1 MAVSRCIWVVLAVGL
16 LLTACSGLPADRATP
31 LAATAAVATA
41 RPPGP
46 SRVASSVA
54 ATAVGTPPVGA
65 ATIFTMLATNRL
77 LAFARDGSAL
87 ADLTLAAPSP
97 AARSS
102 GQFLALSRD
111 GRRLFALAPGTPER
125 VVVLDVATFA
135 TLASYP
141 LPPGDDIVR
150 SLLVGPATGR
160 LYLVGNRAAP
170 GSPTPATS
178 AGMEQSA
185 AGVVVTVLDPDGGRV
200 VATWTARAAAG
211 HDWFVYQA
219 ALAADERQ
227 LFLSYHGTDT
237 TGIDRFALT
246 ETGLARCTS
255 AGPPNVGC
263 LRAHGPFALY
273 GDGLLLQHGDE
284 SLIYATDQE
293 GQVRRTFDTQLVG
306 NHMVAL
312 AVDARAERLYAVGD
326 CSYVPGYSV
335 LDLSADGPPTTT
347 ATPATPFIAPTAGDG
362 PPPCGSQLALGPAGL
377 VVVGQSARPEPDPL
391 LPGKLLLLD
400 GRTGGVDR
408 TVVTPAAPIDVL
420 VVPAP

>member
-1 MAVSRCIWVVLAVGL
+1 M
-16 LLTACSGLPADRATP
+16 
-31 LAATAAVATA
+31 
-41 RPPGP
+41 
-46 SRVASSVA
+46 
-54 ATAVGTPPVGA
+54 
-65 ATIFTMLATNRL
+65 
-77 LAFARDGSAL
+77 
-87 ADLTLAAPSP
+87 
-97 AARSS
+97 
-102 GQFLALSRD
+102 
-111 GRRLFALAPGTPER
+111 
-125 VVVLDVATFA
+125 VLDVATFA

-141 LPPGDDIVR
+141 LPPGGDTIR

-200 VATWTARAAAG
+200 VATWTTRAATG

-219 ALAADERQ
+219 ALATDERQ

-237 TGIDRFALT
+237 TGIDRFAVT
-246 ETGLARCTS
+246 AAGLERCAS

-263 LRAHGPFALY
+263 LRGHGPFALY

-284 SLIYATDQE
+284 SLLYATDQD
-293 GQVRRTFDTQLVG
+293 GHVRRTFDTQLGG
-306 NHMVAL
+306 NHMLAF
-312 AVDARAERLYAVGD
+312 AVDARAGRLYAVGD
-326 CSYVPGYSV
+326 CAYTPGFSA
-335 LDLSADGPPTTT
+335 LDLAADPPPGAVPTT
-347 ATPATPFIAPTAGDG
+347 PVIAPTAGEG
-362 PPPCGSQLALGPAGL
+362 PPPCGSQLALGPANL

>member
-1 MAVSRCIWVVLAVGL
+1 MSVSSRIWVLLAVGF
-16 LLTACSGLPADRATP
+16 LLTACSGLPAGRSTP
-31 LAATAAVATA
+31 LAPTAAVATA

-46 SRVASSVA
+46 ARVA
-54 ATAVGTPPVGA
+54 ATVVGTPPVGA
-65 ATIFTMLATNRL
+65 ATIVALLATNQL
-77 LAFARDGSAL
+77 LAVAGDGTVL
-87 ADLTLAAPSP
+87 AELTLAAPSP
-97 AARSS
+97 AARAN
-102 GQFLALSRD
+102 GQFLALGRD
-111 GRRLFALAPGTPER
+111 GQRLFALAPGTPER

-141 LPPGDDIVR
+141 LPPGGDTVR
-150 SLLVGPATGR
+150 SLLVGPTTGR
-160 LYLVGNRAAP
+160 LYLVGNRAEP
-170 GSPTPATS
+170 GGPTPVTS
-178 AGMEQSA
+178 VGTDQQA

-237 TGIDRFALT
+237 GGIDRFALT
-246 ETGLARCTS
+246 ETGLARCAS
-255 AGPPNVGC
+255 AGPPNLGC

-284 SLIYATDQE
+284 PLIDAADRE

-312 AVDARAERLYAVGD
+312 AVDARAGRLYAVGD
-326 CSYVPGYSV
+326 CGYVPGFSA
-335 LDLSADGPPTTT
+335 LDLTADGPPTTS
-347 ATPATPFIAPTAGDG
+347 AAPATPIIAPTAGDG

-377 VVVGQSARPEPDPL
+377 VVVGQSAYPEPDPL
-391 LPGKLLLLD
+391 LPGKLVLVD

>member
-16 LLTACSGLPADRATP
+16 LLTACDSLPADRATP
-31 LAATAAVATA
+31 LAPTAAVATA
-41 RPPGP
+41 RSPGP
-46 SRVASSVA
+46 AH
-54 ATAVGTPPVGA
+54 A
-65 ATIFTMLATNRL
+65 ATIFALLATNQL
-77 LAFARDGSAL
+77 LAFAGDGSVL
-87 ADLTLAAPSP
+87 AELTLAAPSP
-97 AARSS
+97 AAHSS
-102 GQFLALSRD
+102 GQFLALGRD
-111 GRRLFALAPGTPER
+111 GRRLFALAPGTPGR
-125 VVVLDVATFA
+125 VMVLDVATFA

-141 LPPGDDIVR
+141 LPPGGDTIR

-200 VATWTARAAAG
+200 VATWTARAATG

-246 ETGLARCTS
+246 ETGLARCAS
-255 AGPPNVGC
+255 AGSPNVGC

-284 SLIYATDQE
+284 SLIYAADRA

-312 AVDARAERLYAVGD
+312 AVDARAGRLYAVGD
-326 CSYVPGYSV
+326 CGYIPGFSA
-335 LDLSADGPPTTT
+335 LDLITDGPPTAS
-347 ATPATPFIAPTAGDG
+347 ATPATPIIAPTAGDG
-362 PPPCGSQLALGPAGL
+362 PPPCGSQLALGPANL

-420 VVPAP
+420 VVPVP